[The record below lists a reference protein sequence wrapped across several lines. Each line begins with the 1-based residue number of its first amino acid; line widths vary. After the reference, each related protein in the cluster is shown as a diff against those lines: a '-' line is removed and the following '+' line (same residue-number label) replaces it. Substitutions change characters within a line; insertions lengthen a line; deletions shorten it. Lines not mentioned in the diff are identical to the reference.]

1 MLRDADIQIHLFAA
15 LDNMGHIIRTRA
27 HDLAGKAGRKQLH
40 RVKVDDLSAF
50 LMLSEKVAIEYGNLI
65 SVENAIA

>member
-1 MLRDADIQIHLFAA
+1 
-15 LDNMGHIIRTRA
+15 MGHIIRTRA